1 MLTKKQKNLFV
12 QRQRIMLEKY
22 ELSVCTCCPKV
33 MKYAEYSDTVKG
45 LPYYG
50 MCEFC
55 VELNEIDSN
64 NPTKY
69 FYDNYDLDEDNILC
83 PCHNYPPEEAVKR
96 AWAAVLKWEK
106 KNK

>member
-1 MLTKKQKNLFV
+1 MFTKKQKNLFV

-22 ELSVCTCCPKV
+22 ALSVCTHCPKV
-33 MKYAEYSDTVKG
+33 VKYAEYSDTVEG
-45 LPYYG
+45 LPYFG
-50 MCEFC
+50 MCDFC
-55 VELNEIDSN
+55 AELNEIDSN

-69 FYDNYDLDEDNILC
+69 YQENYSDFDNPYC

-106 KNK
+106 ENK